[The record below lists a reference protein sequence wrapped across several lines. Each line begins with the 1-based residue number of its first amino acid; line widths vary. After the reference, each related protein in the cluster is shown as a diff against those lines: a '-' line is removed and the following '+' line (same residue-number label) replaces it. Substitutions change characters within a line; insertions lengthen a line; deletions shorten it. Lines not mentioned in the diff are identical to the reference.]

1 MGYLIMPSV
10 GSAYKFVFES
20 RFSDLTN
27 VYEVKKIMTY
37 NEFLADGRNIL
48 TDFYE
53 LCSLTQSDVDKD
65 LAKIRE
71 SKILKLHKPDH
82 NTDDDIY
89 APLFT
94 VENVPDCN
102 VKRYYNVGMVS
113 KIGITEDPNDLDYMK
128 NTFVEVVESS
138 LGITP
143 DPIFTTIG
151 EGVWLTDDEY
161 EAEVAKRDKNKLKVM
176 NFFKK
181 AKELEVQ
188 LSEAKTKIN
197 AYEQLIVKLHKE
209 NEALRQQL
217 GE

>member
-20 RFSDLTN
+20 RFSNLTN

-113 KIGITEDPNDLDYMK
+113 KVGITEDPNDLDYMK

-161 EAEVAKRDKNKLKVM
+161 KAEVAKRDKNKLKVM

>member
-1 MGYLIMPSV
+1 MSYLLMPSV

-20 RFSDLTN
+20 RFSTLTD

-37 NEFLADGRNIL
+37 NEFLTDGRNIL
-48 TDFYE
+48 TEFYE
-53 LCSLTQSDVDKD
+53 RCGLAQSDVDND
-65 LAKIRE
+65 LSKIRE

-82 NTDDDIY
+82 TTDDDIF

-113 KIGITEDPNDLDYMK
+113 KIGITENPNDLDHMK
-128 NTFVEVVESS
+128 NTFIEVVESS

-151 EGVWLTDDEY
+151 EGVWLTDEEY
-161 EAEVAKRDKNKLKVM
+161 QAEVAKRDKNKLKVM
-176 NFFKK
+176 NFFKQ
-181 AKELEVQ
+181 AKELENK
-188 LSEAKTKIN
+188 LAEAKTQIN
-197 AYEQLIVKLHKE
+197 NYESLIVKLHQE
-209 NEALRQQL
+209 NEALRQRL

>member
-113 KIGITEDPNDLDYMK
+113 KVGITEDPNDLDYMK

-161 EAEVAKRDKNKLKVM
+161 KAEVAKRDKNKLKVM